1 MSNAVGSYNPPDRLR
16 AASCRPLQARRAIQ
30 STRLACRLLGE
41 APALPRVEP
50 AQWGD
55 TAVVLPRDVGGPWV
69 DGLCDG
75 NEIDARNGAIGLD
88 RCLTALP
95 VAVLVAAD
103 TKRPAP

>member
-1 MSNAVGSYNPPDRLR
+1 MSS
-16 AASCRPLQARRAIQ
+16 AASPPGYSVVVA
-30 STRLACRLLGE
+30 TRLACRLLGE